1 MRLSNDIRGEIV
13 SHARSVL
20 PEEACGLLAVD
31 SDGCVRHAYCLTNVD
46 RSSSSFTLDPDEH
59 YASLVDAESRGW
71 VLGGSFHS
79 HPRTAA
85 VPSQTDIS
93 RALEPDWVYLI
104 VGLADPETPELRGW
118 WIRTGVAVEEP
129 IEVVPVTEGAR

>member
-1 MRLSNDIRGEIV
+1 MRLFAHIRDQIV
-13 SHARSVL
+13 GHALAML

-85 VPSQTDIS
+85 VPSHTDVA
-93 RALEPDWVYLI
+93 RALETDWVYLI
-104 VGLADPETPELRGW
+104 VGLADPESPEVRAWQIRRG
-118 WIRTGVAVEEP
+118 TATEEP
-129 IEVVPVTEGAR
+129 IDEVAACR